1 MMNKY
6 TNGKRVIYATERAY
20 NVIYK
25 RQGFRPVAE
34 ETEKVTEREINE
46 AEKVDFANVKLDE
59 LRKLA
64 KERGIEG
71 YSKMKKDELIAVLAG
86 D

>member
-6 TNGKRVIYATERAY
+6 TNGKRIIHATEKAY

-25 RQGFRPVAE
+25 RQGFKPAVE

-46 AEKVDFANVKLDE
+46 VEKVDFDNVKLDE

>member
-1 MMNKY
+1 MNKY
-6 TNGKRVIYATERAY
+6 TNGERVIYATERAF

-25 RQGFRPVAE
+25 RQGFRPAVE
-34 ETEKVTEREINE
+34 EIEKVTEREINE

-71 YSKMKKDELIAVLAG
+71 YSKMKKDELITALAG
-86 D
+86 E

>member
-6 TNGKRVIYATERAY
+6 TNGERVIYATERAF

-25 RQGFRPVAE
+25 RQGFRPAVE
-34 ETEKVTEREINE
+34 EIEKVTEREINE

-71 YSKMKKDELIAVLAG
+71 YSKMKKDELIAALAG
-86 D
+86 E

>member
-1 MMNKY
+1 MINKY
-6 TNGKRVIYATERAY
+6 TNGKRVIYATEKAY

-34 ETEKVTEREINE
+34 KTEKVTKREINE
-46 AEKVDFANVKLDE
+46 GEKVDFANLKLDE

-64 KERGIEG
+64 KERGVEG

>member
-6 TNGKRVIYATERAY
+6 TDGKRVIYATERAY

-25 RQGFRPVAE
+25 RQGFKPAVE
-34 ETEKVTEREINE
+34 ETGKVTEREINK
-46 AEKVDFANVKLDE
+46 AEKVDFANVRLDE

>member
-1 MMNKY
+1 MMNRY
-6 TNGKRVIYATERAY
+6 TNGKRAIYATKKAY

-25 RQGFRPVAE
+25 RQGFRPVTE
-34 ETEKVTEREINE
+34 ETEREINE
-46 AEKVDFANVKLDE
+46 GEKVDFVNLKLDE

-64 KERGIEG
+64 KERGVEG

-86 D
+86 E

>member
-1 MMNKY
+1 MEKY
-6 TNGKRVIYATERAY
+6 TDGKRIIYATERAY

-25 RQGFRPVAE
+25 RQGFKPAVE
-34 ETEKVTEREINE
+34 EAEKVTEREINE
-46 AEKVDFANVKLDE
+46 AEKDDFANVKLDE

>member
-6 TNGKRVIYATERAY
+6 TDGKRVIYATERAY

-25 RQGFRPVAE
+25 RQGFKPAVE
-34 ETEKVTEREINE
+34 VTEREINE

-71 YSKMKKDELIAVLAG
+71 YTKMKKDELIEALKG
-86 D
+86 